1 MLNIPN
7 HQPLWNTGW
16 NFLKQK
22 QKQKIGLPCVCV
34 LSCVWL
40 FGTPWTAACQS
51 PLSMG
56 FFRQEYLSRLSF
68 PPPGN
73 LPDPVIETA
82 SLVSPALGGE
92 FFTTEP
98 PRKPWKCHMI
108 QQSHSWV
115 YIWKKKKTSSLKRYM
130 HFNVHR
136 SIIYNFQDVE
146 ANYMSIN
153 RWMVKDFFVISR
165 QFDDSHC
172 GRGEVAVVWFGF
184 LWWLEML
191 SIFSHAC

>member
-1 MLNIPN
+1 MYVCSVVSDSLGR
-7 HQPLWNTGW
+7 HGLQPAS
-16 NFLKQK
+16 
-22 QKQKIGLPCVCV
+22 LPCPWDFSGRNTWVGCHFLLQGIFPTQWLKLH
-34 LSCVWL
+34 LSCL
-40 FGTPWTAACQS
+40 LPWEVNS
-51 PLSMG
+51 LPLSHLG
-56 FFRQEYLSRLSF
+56 S
-68 PPPGN
+68 PGN
-73 LPDPVIETA
+73 AIWSSNPTP
-82 SLVSPALGGE
+82 G
-92 FFTTEP
+92 
-98 PRKPWKCHMI
+98 
-108 QQSHSWV
+108 
-115 YIWKKKKTSSLKRYM
+115 YIYEKKKKTSSLKRYM

-153 RWMVKDFFVISR
+153 RWMVKDFFVLSR